1 MRTVSWFAVVV
12 FLAAAPG
19 AVRSEGLVYQLPDDG
34 VWVRFDADGTGTEP
48 DGTKVTMAGTITMS
62 CVGTEVVDGQRCRW
76 IEIASE
82 VKRDDQ
88 PFTTLEKL
96 LIPEEYLAKGQ
107 DPTKHVLKGWEKHSM
122 VAGGVPR
129 EIKDLE
135 GQGARYLVARLR
147 PMLHG
152 PFEAPKKLDKVT
164 LDSKLGRLECEGIS
178 AQEKT
183 DQAGTSLDSTY
194 TIRLHEKAPFGVV
207 AWEGETK
214 VSKDGQSLGTMSL
227 KLKLSDFGKD
237 AKSSIPD
244 AK

>member
-1 MRTVSWFAVVV
+1 MRTVSWFTVVV

-19 AVRSEGLVYQLPDDG
+19 AARSEGLVYQLPDDG
-34 VWVRFDADGTGTEP
+34 VWVRFEVDGTATEP
-48 DGTKVTMAGTITMS
+48 DGTKVTMAGTLTMS

-76 IEIASE
+76 VEIASE
-82 VKRDDQ
+82 DKRDDQ
-88 PFTTLEKL
+88 PFTILEKL
-96 LIPEEYLAKGQ
+96 LIPEKYLAKGQ
-107 DPTKHVLKGWEKHSM
+107 DPTKHVLKGWEKHSL

-129 EIKDLE
+129 KIKDLE
-135 GQGARYLVARLR
+135 GQGAQYLAELR

-183 DQAGTSLDSTY
+183 DAQGGVSSDSTY

-214 VSKDGQSLGTMSL
+214 VSRDGQSLGTMTV
-227 KLKLSDFGKD
+227 KLKLSDFGKH